1 VFDRRVCGEA
11 KEDTRCSARV
21 LVKRP
26 LPRFVGLLAE
36 LVSRLLS
43 RSAVALAFGG
53 CSRVRRLL
61 VNSALPVSSSDLP
74 ACSSNLPVCSSALPV
89 CSSALPVFGY
99 PVVQTHLRANSN

>member
-1 VFDRRVCGEA
+1 MFDRRVCGEA

-43 RSAVALAFGG
+43 RSAVALAFDG
-53 CSRVRRLL
+53 CS
-61 VNSALPVSSSDLP
+61 
-74 ACSSNLPVCSSALPV
+74 
-89 CSSALPVFGY
+89 
-99 PVVQTHLRANSN
+99 